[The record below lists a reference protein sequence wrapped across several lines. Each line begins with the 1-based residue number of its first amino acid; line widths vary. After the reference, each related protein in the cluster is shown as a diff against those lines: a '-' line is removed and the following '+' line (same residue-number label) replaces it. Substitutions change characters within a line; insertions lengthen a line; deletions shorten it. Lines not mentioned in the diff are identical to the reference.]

1 MCYEEI
7 WYRGIESQHCRKL
20 FGSTLNSVA
29 DAAMTQCR
37 QTTERR
43 HRVQM
48 GYGELSGG
56 DVVYGNQI

>member
-7 WYRGIESQHCRKL
+7 LYIGLESQHCRKL

-29 DAAMTQCR
+29 DAAMTQYR
-37 QTTERR
+37 QTTKRR

-56 DVVYGNQI
+56 DLVY